1 MLRALKKKEEE
12 RVGKAIFNSFCK
24 LACTRRRGSMKQL
37 STLYSVR
44 KVQVAPAKK
53 IEVNAS

>member
-24 LACTRRRGSMKQL
+24 LAYKKTWEYEAAQHPVQCKKSASCTCKENRGQC
-37 STLYSVR
+37 
-44 KVQVAPAKK
+44 
-53 IEVNAS
+53 

>member
-24 LACTRRRGSMKQL
+24 LAYVLEDVG
-37 STLYSVR
+37 V
-44 KVQVAPAKK
+44 
-53 IEVNAS
+53 

>member
-24 LACTRRRGSMKQL
+24 LAYTRRRGSMKQL
-37 STLYSVR
+37 STLYSV
-44 KVQVAPAKK
+44 
-53 IEVNAS
+53 